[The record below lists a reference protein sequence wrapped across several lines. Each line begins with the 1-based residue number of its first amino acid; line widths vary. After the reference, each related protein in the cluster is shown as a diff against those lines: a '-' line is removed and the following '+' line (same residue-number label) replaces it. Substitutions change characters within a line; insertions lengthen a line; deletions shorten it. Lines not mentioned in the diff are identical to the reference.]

1 MSLVTVACFL
11 PDRAKD
17 LSAPRYRGRQI
28 FLNIIVGVFSW
39 IYFALTFPKLCVYE
53 SNDTSQSDVFM
64 HFLQNDNPESS
75 SQSNTDK
82 HDVNGSDSWEEMDA
96 VSTKPNCKS
105 HETVNIDNLVVL
117 KI

>member
-1 MSLVTVACFL
+1 
-11 PDRAKD
+11 
-17 LSAPRYRGRQI
+17 
-28 FLNIIVGVFSW
+28 
-39 IYFALTFPKLCVYE
+39 
-53 SNDTSQSDVFM
+53 M